1 LSSLNLSLHGLSLHQ
16 SSFTLAA
23 PIFLGGRNSAAKE
36 YNVSLAVTT
45 NSQKNVISWQLL
57 LAAKK
62 K

>member
-1 LSSLNLSLHGLSLHQ
+1 
-16 SSFTLAA
+16 LAA

-45 NSQKNVISWQLL
+45 NSQKIVISWHLL